1 MASPIFAANP
11 TFIQRRGKRGKF
23 ELIVAHANGSAL
35 YNLTRHNESTTQ
47 YPWTLTKTFAHDIGV
62 VAGLSVIE
70 GPFNSPGNLEL
81 IVNNDGRLVHFANEF
96 EGNWYGPNPVAP
108 DTPILWG
115 APAFYQTKPVKSGAR
130 EDFEV
135 VAPSA
140 TGGLVWLWRDNNTAS
155 APYPWSKPTF
165 FGQSLGTV
173 TSATVIPNPEFLE
186 LIVTVGSKLHY
197 FYRAIDRAAKWQ
209 GPIAVRPEYD
219 ISPNASLV
227 IITLGILKND
237 FVLVV
242 PPLNG
247 GGLLSFERNN
257 KLSPAPWGPGTLFAK
272 SLGHISSTALIHG
285 DLGPSENNL
294 EVIVIAKGVLYLLT
308 LIPGSVW
315 NNPTEITWK

>member
-1 MASPIFAANP
+1 MVSPIFAANP
-11 TFIQRRGKRGKF
+11 TFIQRHGKKGKF
-23 ELIVAHANGSAL
+23 ELIVAHANGSSL
-35 YNLTRHNESTTQ
+35 YNLTRHNESTP
-47 YPWTLTKTFAHDIGV
+47 YPWTLTKTFADNIGV

-70 GPFNSPGNLEL
+70 GPFNSPPNLEL
-81 IVNNDGRLVHFANEF
+81 IVNNDGRLVHFNNDPK
-96 EGNWYGPNPVAP
+96 GDWYGPNPVAP

-135 VAPSA
+135 IAPSA
-140 TGGLVWLWRDNNTAS
+140 AGGVVWLWRDNNTGS
-155 APYPWSKPTF
+155 GPYPWSKPTF

-173 TSATVIPNPEFLE
+173 TSVTVIPNPQFLE

-209 GPIAVRPEYD
+209 GPSTVRPEYD

-227 IITLGILKND
+227 TSTRGILKND

-242 PPLNG
+242 PPLSG
-247 GGLLSFERNN
+247 GGFLSFERNN
-257 KLSPAPWGPGTLFAK
+257 KLSPAPWGPGTLVAK

-285 DLGPSENNL
+285 DLGSSENNL
-294 EVIVIAKGVLYLLT
+294 EVIVNAKGVLYLLT
-308 LIPGSVW
+308 LSPGSNW
-315 NNPTEITWK
+315 NNPTEITWN